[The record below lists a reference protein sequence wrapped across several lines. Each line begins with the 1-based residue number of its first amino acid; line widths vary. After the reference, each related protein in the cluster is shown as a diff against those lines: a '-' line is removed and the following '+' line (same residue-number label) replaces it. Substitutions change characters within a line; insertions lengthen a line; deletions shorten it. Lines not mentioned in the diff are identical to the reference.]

1 MVQCLISYFY
11 ALKIRENIVP
21 LVITLHTPTFM
32 TDNLLYQIALTL
44 VPQVGALTAKNLVSY
59 CGSAEGVFRASRK
72 ELLKIPGIGTVV
84 TNAILSA
91 PALQVAERELDFIE
105 KNNVEAVFYTDERY
119 PARLKQCPDSPV
131 ILFFKGSASQL
142 LNSER
147 IVAIVGTRQP
157 SDYGKAVCEEIIDG
171 LKPYNT
177 LIISGLAYGI
187 DITAHRKSTLEN
199 IPNIGVLGHG
209 LGSIYP
215 SQHRSVATKMMENG
229 GLLTEYIHSA
239 NPDREHFPM
248 RNRIIAG
255 MCDALLVVETAASGG
270 SMISAQLA
278 VDYGRDLFAVPG
290 RINDLKSAG
299 CNYLIQ
305 NVSAKLITS
314 ASDIA
319 ETMRWEEHGKTPIRQ
334 AQLLLDLSVEEE
346 NLLQQIQHQPEIAI
360 DQLSILSKMLPG
372 ELAST
377 LLTLEFKGAIRT
389 LPGKRYIVLG

>member
-1 MVQCLISYFY
+1 MFRRLVSYFY
-11 ALKIRENIVP
+11 GIKIRENIVP
-21 LVITLHTPTFM
+21 LIITLRTPNFM
-32 TDNLLYQIALTL
+32 NDNLLYQIALTL

-72 ELLKIPGIGTVV
+72 ELLKIPGIGLVV
-84 TNAILSA
+84 TNAILSV
-91 PALQVAERELDFIE
+91 PSLHLAERELEFLE
-105 KNNVEAVFYTDERY
+105 KNKVEAVFYTDERY
-119 PARLKQCPDSPV
+119 PTRLKQCADGPV
-131 ILFFKGSASQL
+131 MLFFKGSSSRL

-157 SDYGKAVCEEIIDG
+157 GDYGKYACEEIIDG
-171 LKPYNT
+171 LKPYNV

-187 DITAHRKSTLEN
+187 DITAHRKSNMTDV
-199 IPNIGVLGHG
+199 PNIGVLGHG

-215 SQHRSVATKMMENG
+215 KQHRSVALKMIENG

-255 MCDALLVVETAASGG
+255 MCDALVVVETAASGG

-290 RINDLKSAG
+290 RINDPKSVG

-305 NVSAKLITS
+305 NNSARLTVSA
-314 ASDIA
+314 ADIA
-319 ETMRWEEHGKTPIRQ
+319 ESMRWEENGKTSIRQ
-334 AQLLLDLSVEEE
+334 TQLLLDLSAEEE
-346 NLLQQIQHQPEIAI
+346 GLLQHIRQQPEIAI
-360 DQLSILSKMLPG
+360 DQLSVLSRMLPG

-377 LLTLEFKGAIRT
+377 LLGLEFKGAIRT
-389 LPGKRYIVLG
+389 LPGKRYIVSG

>member
-1 MVQCLISYFY
+1 M
-11 ALKIRENIVP
+11 N
-21 LVITLHTPTFM
+21 
-32 TDNLLYQIALTL
+32 DNLLYQIALTL

-72 ELLKIPGIGTVV
+72 ELLKIPGIGLVV

-91 PALQVAERELDFIE
+91 PSLHLAERELDFLE
-105 KNNVEAVFYTDERY
+105 KNKVEAVFYTDERY
-119 PARLKQCPDSPV
+119 PTRLKQCADGPV
-131 ILFFKGSASQL
+131 MLFFKGSSCRL

-157 SDYGKAVCEEIIDG
+157 GDYGKYACEEIIDG
-171 LKPYNT
+171 LKSYNV

-187 DITAHRKSTLEN
+187 DITAHRKSNMTDV
-199 IPNIGVLGHG
+199 PNIGVLGHG

-215 SQHRSVATKMMENG
+215 KQHRSVALKMIENG

-255 MCDALLVVETAASGG
+255 MCDALVVVETAASGG

-290 RINDLKSAG
+290 RINDPKSAG
-299 CNYLIQ
+299 CNLLLK
-305 NVSAKLITS
+305 SDKAKLIES
-314 ASDIA
+314 AADLA
-319 ETMRWEEHGKTPIRQ
+319 AAMRWDLAGKTKAIQ
-334 AQLLLDLSVEEE
+334 TQLFLDLDPTEKKVFDLIRHS
-346 NLLQQIQHQPEIAI
+346 PEIPI
-360 DQLSILSKMLPG
+360 DRLTEKALLPPG
-372 ELAST
+372 ELAS
-377 LLTLEFKGAIRT
+377 LILNLEFKGVIRT
-389 LPGKRYIVLG
+389 LPGKRYVVLG

>member
-1 MVQCLISYFY
+1 
-11 ALKIRENIVP
+11 
-21 LVITLHTPTFM
+21 M
-32 TDNLLYQIALTL
+32 TDNLLYQVALTL
-44 VPQVGALTAKNLVSY
+44 VPQVGAMTAKNLVSY

-84 TNAILSA
+84 ANSILSA
-91 PALQVAERELDFIE
+91 PVLQLAERELDFIE
-105 KNNVEAVFYTDERY
+105 TNNVEAVFYTDERY
-119 PARLKQCPDSPV
+119 PARLKQCADSPV
-131 ILFFKGSASQL
+131 ILFFKGSSSQL
-142 LNSER
+142 LNSDR

-157 SDYGKAVCEEIIDG
+157 SDYGKAVCEEIVEG
-171 LKPYNT
+171 LKTYKT

-187 DITAHRKSTLEN
+187 DITAHRKSTLN
-199 IPNIGVLGHG
+199 HIPNIGVLGHG

-215 SQHRSVATKMMENG
+215 TQHRSVAMKMIENG

-290 RINDLKSAG
+290 RIHDLKSIG

-305 NVSAKLITS
+305 HNCAKLTIS
-314 ASDIA
+314 ATDIA
-319 ETMRWEEHGKTPIRQ
+319 ETMGWEENGKTNVRQ
-334 AQLLLDLSVEEE
+334 AQLLLDLSAEETV
-346 NLLQQIQHQPEIAI
+346 LLRQIQLQPEIAI
-360 DQLSILSKMLPG
+360 DQLSILSQMAPG

-377 LLTLEFKGAIRT
+377 LLGLEFKGAIRT